1 MSLNFPTA
9 FWKTTENDQV
19 IPELSISWVT
29 GLAWSSQKPL
39 YKSNLPGDPYVL
51 ADPLFTTEDTS
62 TFPFFTDIEK
72 RFDYAPYY
80 IDYNSQLGPDPEQ
93 DPFYGWFLTG
103 GYEAP
108 YWPMILNDLTNLK
121 DRMMVANPPVGWT
134 ENRRATPYEIGT
146 DGTGLH
152 FYYETDLAT
161 VEELEIEIPTE
172 PVSILSELQTQYNNF
187 IQSGTC
193 TGTFNLAVPAT
204 FYIKM
209 SGLGEDN
216 PLGTDSHDQ
225 VEIAIDNISKVSG
238 HAPKDGRED
247 YPGMLNVYMNQ
258 LKFFTWNSNTV
269 RNAGNGFCIKN
280 TTQPPYSPLP
290 NTPLP
295 QYTNQ
300 SSCEAVEVQGEWI
313 TTNSEDVAVGV
324 KAGGANRVIPETTT
338 AGQWTYSQSLTT
350 GSHTVE
356 IKFSSNDGLY
366 HSGSYVGFD
375 FWTG

>member
-9 FWKTTENDQV
+9 FWKTIENDQV

-29 GLAWSSQKPL
+29 GLAWSSQKPW

-51 ADPLFTTEDTS
+51 ADPLFTTGDTS

-80 IDYNSQLGPDPEQ
+80 IDYNNQLGPDPAQ
-93 DPFYGWFLTG
+93 DPFYGWFLRG
-103 GYEAP
+103 GYESP
-108 YWPMILNDLTNLK
+108 YQSYILNDLTNLK
-121 DRMMVANPPVGWT
+121 DRIMVANPPVGWT

-146 DGTGLH
+146 NGTGLNI
-152 FYYETDLAT
+152 YYETDLET
-161 VEELEIEIPTE
+161 VTELEPDALLTQ
-172 PVSILSELQTQYNNF
+172 LQTKYNNF
-187 IQSGTC
+187 LQSGTC

-216 PLGTDSHDQ
+216 PQGTDSHDQ
-225 VEIAIDNISKVSG
+225 VEISIDNISKVSG

-247 YPGMLNVYMNQ
+247 YPGTLDVYMNQ

-280 TTQPPYSPLP
+280 TIQPPYSPIP
-290 NTPLP
+290 DTPLP
-295 QYTNQ
+295 QYTDQ
-300 SSCEAVEVQGEWI
+300 SSCEAAEVEGEWV
-313 TTNSEDVAVGV
+313 TEDAGGVTVGV
-324 KAGGANRVIPETTT
+324 KAAGANRVIPETTT
-338 AGQWTYSQSLTT
+338 AGQWTYSQSLAI

-356 IKFSSNDGLY
+356 IKFSSSDGLY
-366 HSGSYVGFD
+366 QSGAYVGFD